1 MMGSKDI
8 NIDIKEKWRVMKM
21 IPAEISMCQINM
33 IRAGMH
39 RDISKRIREH
49 NAKVRTR
56 VKKRNGRLAIDIKQ
70 Q

>member
-1 MMGSKDI
+1 
-8 NIDIKEKWRVMKM
+8 
-21 IPAEISMCQINM
+21 MCQINM

-56 VKKRNGRLAIDIKQ
+56 VKKRNGRLVIYKATIRWID
-70 Q
+70 